1 MRVFL
6 LCLLCKILFLK
17 NTDPKNQIK
26 LFLFCRPSDPIF
38 FAVLPVDQKIN
49 LILPNNKYMIALT
62 QITNDS
68 NVIRTHNHLFRKRTL
83 NYLANSFILDI
94 QANSRVWIH
103 SETRTWYDN
112 NMQINNKQWNFRI
125 HSCSSF

>member
-1 MRVFL
+1 MQNIIF
-6 LCLLCKILFLK
+6 KI
-17 NTDPKNQIK
+17 
-26 LFLFCRPSDPIF
+26 LFLFCRPSDPF

-68 NVIRTHNHLFRKRTL
+68 NVIRTHNHLFRKRSL
-83 NYLANSFILDI
+83 NYLAKPFILDI

-103 SETRTWYDN
+103 SETRT
-112 NMQINNKQWNFRI
+112 
-125 HSCSSF
+125 